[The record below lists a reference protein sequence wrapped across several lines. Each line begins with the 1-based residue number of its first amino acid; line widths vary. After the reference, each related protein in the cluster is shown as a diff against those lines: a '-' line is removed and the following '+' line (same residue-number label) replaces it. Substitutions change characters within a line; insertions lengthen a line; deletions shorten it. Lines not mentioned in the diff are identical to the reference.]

1 NTIYIS
7 SVEDLHQ
14 LSQDASFD
22 QWSIGKTVILE
33 ENIDLDGEVFT
44 PIPIFAGTFDGNGH
58 TIEGLQITAGESNQG
73 FFRYLVEGGVIK
85 DLTVEGTVTPD
96 GNQNNIGGIVG
107 HNEGTVEDSKFTGV
121 IKGGDTVGGL
131 VGWNGTSAN
140 ITNSSFDGE
149 LYGETK

>member
-1 NTIYIS
+1 
-7 SVEDLHQ
+7 
-14 LSQDASFD
+14 
-22 QWSIGKTVILE
+22 
-33 ENIDLDGEVFT
+33 
-44 PIPIFAGTFDGNGH
+44 
-58 TIEGLQITAGESNQG
+58 
-73 FFRYLVEGGVIK
+73 
-85 DLTVEGTVTPD
+85 EGTVTPD

-149 LYGETK
+149 LYGETKVGGITGYNAGTVLSSRNKSNVMNDTCEEINRDPIHIGGIAGVNVGVIEDSENMGNIGYPSNGYNIGGIAG